1 MFFTSQGPINLTLT
15 NVTAEGIVFLEVEP
29 DGSLH
34 ANRSV
39 TEIKY
44 EKVAVSVKKW
54 HLNLLFP
61 NAIFPIFSPRGH
73 SSCQYVRYFYGNGKK
88 MWQSELLKLSEGCH
102 YRFRII
108 VGKHH
113 SDLCICRPLRV
124 PEGTSCDQNISIAE
138 LALGKKIKEKRPR
151 RRWQLSNSEDSGL

>member
-1 MFFTSQGPINLTLT
+1 MKDVNILGNYTQTNVLFFTSQGPFNLTLT

-61 NAIFPIFSPRGH
+61 NAIFPHFLPSR
-73 SSCQYVRYFYGNGKK
+73 SFF
-88 MWQSELLKLSEGCH
+88 LSVCPV
-102 YRFRII
+102 F
-108 VGKHH
+108 
-113 SDLCICRPLRV
+113 L
-124 PEGTSCDQNISIAE
+124 
-138 LALGKKIKEKRPR
+138 
-151 RRWQLSNSEDSGL
+151 W